1 MTWRADKW
9 LVVLVVAA
17 LSTLSWWL
25 PLRMGPAPPETPA
38 VMPEA
43 RHVPD
48 FFLREF
54 ELTSMDRAGEPR
66 YRLVAD
72 GMTHYG
78 DNDTADVSAPRM
90 TLFRPA
96 GPPWQGRSAAGWVAT
111 GGEMVR
117 LTGEVVITRPGEV
130 GAPGIELRSE
140 EMRVWPEK
148 EYAETELPVTLRD
161 TLGVTQAVGLNADLK
176 HDVLTLQS
184 NVRGV
189 YETP

>member
-1 MTWRADKW
+1 MALRADKG
-9 LVVLVVAA
+9 LVVLTVAA

-25 PLRMGPAPPETPA
+25 PLRMGPAPPETSA

-48 FFLREF
+48 FFLGEF
-54 ELTSMDRAGEPR
+54 ELTSMDRAGVLR

-90 TLFRPA
+90 TLFRPS
-96 GPPWQGRSAAGWVAT
+96 GPPWQARSAVGWVAAD
-111 GGEMVR
+111 GEMVH
-117 LTGEVVITRPGEV
+117 LTGDVVITRAGKGGGPGL
-130 GAPGIELRSE
+130 ELRSE
-140 EMRVWPEK
+140 EMRMWPEK

-161 TLGVTQAVGLNADLK
+161 ALGVTQAVGLNADLK
-176 HDVLTLQS
+176 QDVVSLQS
-184 NVRGV
+184 EVRGV
-189 YETP
+189 YAAP

>member
-48 FFLREF
+48 FFVREF
-54 ELTSMDRAGEPR
+54 ELTSMDRVGMPR
-66 YRLVAD
+66 YRLMAD
-72 GMTHYG
+72 NMIHYG
-78 DNDTADVSAPRM
+78 DNDTAEVSAPRM

-96 GPPWQGRSAAGWVAT
+96 GPPWQARSAAGWVTT

-117 LTGEVVITRPGEV
+117 LTGEVVITRPGAD
-130 GAPGIELRSE
+130 GALGIELRSD

-148 EYAETELPVTLRD
+148 ELAETELPVTLRD
-161 TLGVTQAVGLNADLK
+161 TLGVTQAIGLNADLK
-176 HDVLTLQS
+176 QDVLTLQS
-184 NVRGV
+184 KVRGV
-189 YETP
+189 YEAP